1 MRQQNPV
8 YDLAVSF
15 AGEQRPYV
23 EQVVEACKGRQ
34 LTVMYDRD
42 QSIHLWGRNLITGFR
57 GAYNGSQARYVAPF
71 LSREYL
77 AKPYPMDEFRAMLV
91 PAIENPDDYLLPVTF
106 GDVVVP
112 PELLSPAVG
121 LLRCEDYTPQALAQ
135 AFEQRIRGSVT
146 TVPPSLRMPVTTP
159 HAFSKYRELEQSF
172 RFLTERFKVAAAQM
186 EGSGFVC
193 TVRNSESELKVR
205 VEHRGRTLYGI
216 DIQLGGMGRDDI
228 LNFVLAQGH
237 WPDGRNRSN
246 GTATPVF
253 DRDAG
258 AVRLEMHDLSVLGT
272 TFGVRSYSKEE
283 LFEALWNRLVDQVQQ
298 IADTH

>member
-23 EQVVEACKGRQ
+23 EQVVEACKGRG
-34 LTVMYDRD
+34 LTVLYDRD
-42 QSIHLWGRNLITGFR
+42 RSIDLWGRNLIIGFR
-57 GAYNGSQARYVAPF
+57 GAYNGDQARYVAPF

-91 PAIENPDDYLLPVTF
+91 PAIENPDDYILPVTF

-112 PELLSPAVG
+112 ADLLSPAIG

-135 AFEQRIRGSVT
+135 AFEQRIRGPVT
-146 TVPPSLRMPVTTP
+146 SAPPSLRMPGTTSR
-159 HAFSKYRELEQSF
+159 AFSKYRELEQSF
-172 RFLTERFKVAAAQM
+172 RYLTEQFKVAAAQM
-186 EGSGFVC
+186 EGSEFVC

-205 VEHRGRTLYGI
+205 VEHRGTTLYGI
-216 DIQLGGMGRDDI
+216 DIQLGGMGRDDV
-228 LNFVLAQGH
+228 LNFALSRSG
-237 WPDGRNRSN
+237 WLNGSNGSN
-246 GTATPVF
+246 GTAAPVF
-253 DRDAG
+253 DRSTG
-258 AVRLEMHDLSVLGT
+258 AVRLEMHDYSVLGT
-272 TFGVRSYSKEE
+272 TFEVRSYSKEE

-298 IADTH
+298 ITDSH